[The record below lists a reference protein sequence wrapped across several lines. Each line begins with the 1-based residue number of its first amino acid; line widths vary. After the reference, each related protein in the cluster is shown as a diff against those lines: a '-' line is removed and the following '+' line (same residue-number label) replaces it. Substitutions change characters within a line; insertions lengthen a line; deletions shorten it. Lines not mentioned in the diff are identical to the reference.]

1 MFFAVFIGLILFRF
15 SNSYSNSGYSNKFA
29 SDHFNSVGH
38 ISNCYSSCNY
48 NLLMSSHNN
57 YLTMVLSF
65 KEKSVYHHYS
75 LSAHSFV
82 PSSMNYLTIIYSVK
96 TYSYSLN
103 PSLIPSP
110 IPSLIP
116 SLTPSLMPS
125 PIPSLMPSLMPS
137 HIPSLIPSLMPSPMP
152 SLNPSLIPSLMPSPM
167 PSLNPS
173 LMPSPMPSLNPSLIP
188 SLMPSPMPSPIPSLI
203 PSLMP
208 SPIPSLIPSLNPS
221 LMPSYSINQ
230 PILLFESALSLSGL
244 TKPELDN
251 SAQTAVMIAMSQ
263 SMNISLNFVKFISQ
277 KLAIHSFHAFL
288 QSQTYTIV
296 ATTEITI
303 PLSKTENPTL
313 LYESLK
319 TKLIESVENG
329 NFNTFLVVASI
340 ALNSTST
347 QNAVLL
353 SVELTDPIQDPKFK
367 TKGSQK
373 YNAKYLRIFLIT
385 VFSLIGIVVLG
396 IFSIV
401 VKKKCRINCKN
412 EIELIEL
419 NQIQITD

>member
-15 SNSYSNSGYSNKFA
+15 SNSYSNSGYSNKFDSDHFNSGYSNKFDSDHFNSGYSNKFDSDHFNSGYSNKFA

-65 KEKSVYHHYS
+65 KEKSVHHHYS

-103 PSLIPSP
+103 PSLMPSP
-110 IPSLIP
+110 IPSIN
-116 SLTPSLMPS
+116 PSLMPS
-125 PIPSLMPSLMPS
+125 PIPSLN
-137 HIPSLIPSLMPSPMP
+137 PSLMPSPIP
-152 SLNPSLIPSLMPSPM
+152 SLN

-173 LMPSPMPSLNPSLIP
+173 LMPSPI
-188 SLMPSPMPSPIPSLI
+188 
-203 PSLMP
+203 
-208 SPIPSLIPSLNPS
+208 
-221 LMPSYSINQ
+221 PSYSINQ